1 MQSDVVICGGAVI
14 GSAIAWNLGQLAP
27 ELSVTV
33 VERDPSFQHSSTA
46 LSASSIRQQF
56 SSPLNVAISQ
66 YGVAF
71 IRAARGKRPPP
82 PLAGRERKRK
92 RSGGAFPRSRGQ
104 GGGLPAWNLDLNFRE
119 QGYLTLANTPE
130 GATTLR
136 ENHAVQRAKGADIAL
151 LSPDAVKARF
161 EHLNVGDLT
170 LASLGLSGEGW
181 FDAVGLMQGYQA
193 ESKAKRIRDEVTG
206 LQVQRGKVRAV
217 KLASGADIPCGAFI
231 NAAGPRAAVIAEMA
245 GISLPVEPRKRTNF
259 TFDCA
264 TPPKGRLPLMI
275 DPSGVW
281 LRPEGRHFLCGCSPV
296 DDPAVAP
303 DDFEPRYREFEE
315 IIWPALA
322 ARSPA
327 FEAIK
332 MQAMWA
338 GHYAY
343 NVLDQN
349 AVTGAHPEVSNFY
362 FANGFS
368 GHGVQQA
375 PAIGRGVAE
384 LVALGGYKTLDL
396 SPLGYERILRNEPL
410 RERCVI

>member
-1 MQSDVVICGGAVI
+1 MTQSDVVICGGAVI
-14 GSAIAWNLGQLAP
+14 GSAIAWNLTRLVP
-27 ELSVTV
+27 EISVTV
-33 VERDPSFQHSSTA
+33 IERDPSFQFSSTA
-46 LSASSIRQQF
+46 LSASGIRQQF

-66 YGVAF
+66 FGVEF
-71 IRAARGKRPPP
+71 IKSARARWGV
-82 PLAGRERKRK
+82 
-92 RSGGAFPRSRGQ
+92 
-104 GGGLPAWNLDLNFRE
+104 DLNLHE
-119 QGYLTLANTPE
+119 QGYLYLANTE
-130 GATTLR
+130 SGAEILR
-136 ENHAVQRAKGADIAL
+136 ENHTIQRAQGADVAL
-151 LSPDAVKARF
+151 LSPETLKARF
-161 EHLNVGDLT
+161 PHLNVGDLT

-181 FDAVGLMQGYQA
+181 FDSVGLMQGYQA
-193 ESKAKRIRDEVTG
+193 NCTAERRRDEVSS
-206 LQVQRGKVRAV
+206 LQVAGGRVQAV
-217 KLASGADIPCGAFI
+217 GLASGAEIACGVFI
-231 NAAGPRAAVIAEMA
+231 NAAGPRAALIAEMA
-245 GISLPVEPRKRTNF
+245 GIHLPVEARKRTNF

-264 TPPKGRLPLMI
+264 QPPEGKLPLMI

-281 LRPEGRHFLCGCSPV
+281 VRPEGQHFLCACSPAE
-296 DDPAVAP
+296 DPAVAH
-303 DDFEPRYREFEE
+303 DDFEPRYQEFEE

-349 AVTGAHPEVSNFY
+349 AVTGAHPEIRNFY

-368 GHGVQQA
+368 GHGLQQA

-396 SPLGYERILRNEPL
+396 SPLGYERILREEPL

>member
-1 MQSDVVICGGAVI
+1 MTQSDVVICGGAVI
-14 GSAIAWNLGQLAP
+14 GSAIAWNIGQLAP

-33 VERDPSFQHSSTA
+33 IERDPSFGHSSTA
-46 LSASSIRQQF
+46 LSASGIRQQF

-66 YGVAF
+66 FGVGF
-71 IRAARGKRPPP
+71 IKDTQRRWG
-82 PLAGRERKRK
+82 
-92 RSGGAFPRSRGQ
+92 
-104 GGGLPAWNLDLNFRE
+104 LDLNLHE
-119 QGYLTLANTPE
+119 QGYLYLANSE
-130 GATTLR
+130 DGAQILR
-136 ENHAVQRAKGADIAL
+136 ENNAVQHAQGADVVLLAPEAL
-151 LSPDAVKARF
+151 KARF
-161 EHLNVGDLT
+161 PHLNVDDLR

-181 FDAVGLMQGYQA
+181 FDSVGLMQGYQA
-193 ESKAKRIRDEVTG
+193 NSGATRIKDEVSG
-206 LQVQRGKVRAV
+206 LQVQGGKVRAV
-217 KLASGADIPCGAFI
+217 RLASGCEIACGAFI
-231 NAAGPRAAVIAEMA
+231 NAAGPRAVLIAEMA
-245 GISLPVEPRKRTNF
+245 GIHLPIEPRKRTNF

-264 TPPKGRLPLMI
+264 APPAGKLPLMI

-281 LRPEGRHFLCGCSPV
+281 VRPEGQHFLCGCSPV
-296 DDPAVAP
+296 NDPAVAH
-303 DDFEPRYREFEE
+303 DEFEPRYREFED

-338 GHYAY
+338 GQYAY

-349 AVTGAHPEVSNFY
+349 AVTGAHPEIGNFY

-368 GHGVQQA
+368 GHGLQQS

-396 SPLGYERILRNEPL
+396 SALGYERILRNEPL